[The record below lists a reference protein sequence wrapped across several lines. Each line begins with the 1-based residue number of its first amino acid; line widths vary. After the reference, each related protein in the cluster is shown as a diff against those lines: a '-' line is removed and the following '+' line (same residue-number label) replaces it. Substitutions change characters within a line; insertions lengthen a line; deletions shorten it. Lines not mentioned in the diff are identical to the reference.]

1 MIYNLEFRMGEEVDS
16 MTYGGGAPV
25 VLRGTRVIE
34 YLSVN

>member
-25 VLRGTRVIE
+25 CYAALE
-34 YLSVN
+34 SLSI